1 MIDQLSIPLSGAGL
15 TCAAL
20 YLTRLN
26 ALSPSLH
33 LPRCI
38 GAQALGFVAA
48 CWVFGASTSI
58 PEWAQWL
65 NLATL
70 CVMLIHLGSTSV
82 RWPGSRPPPESE
94 SRPMP
99 FDGAPQR

>member
-20 YLTRLN
+20 YLVRLN
-26 ALSPSLH
+26 ALNPGTH

-38 GAQALGFVAA
+38 GAQALGFAAA
-48 CWVFGASTSI
+48 CWIFGASTSI
-58 PEWAQWL
+58 PEWAQWI
-65 NLATL
+65 NLCAL
-70 CVMLIHLGSTSV
+70 CLMLIHLGATSTQ
-82 RWPGSRPPPESE
+82 WDFGAPPETE

-99 FDGAPQR
+99 LDGAAQ

>member
-20 YLTRLN
+20 YLVRLN
-26 ALSPSLH
+26 ALHPGTH

-38 GAQALGFVAA
+38 GAQALGFAAA

-65 NLATL
+65 NFGAL
-70 CVMLIHLGSTSV
+70 CLMLIHLGATST
-82 RWPGSRPPPESE
+82 RWDFGAPPETE

>member
-20 YLTRLN
+20 YLVRLN
-26 ALSPSLH
+26 ALHPGMH

-38 GAQALGFVAA
+38 GAQSLGFVAA
-48 CWVFGASTSI
+48 CWIFGSSVVL

-65 NLATL
+65 NFAAL
-70 CVMLIHLGSTSV
+70 CVMLIHLGATST
-82 RWPGSRPPPESE
+82 RWDFGAPPESE

-99 FDGAPQR
+99 LGGLHQ

>member
-26 ALSPSLH
+26 ALHPGMH

-38 GAQALGFVAA
+38 GAQSLGFVAA
-48 CWVFGASTSI
+48 CWVFGATASI

-65 NLATL
+65 NLAAL
-70 CVMLIHLGSTSV
+70 CVMLIHLGATSA
-82 RWPGSRPPPESE
+82 RWDFGAPPEYE

-99 FDGAPQR
+99 LDGIHQ